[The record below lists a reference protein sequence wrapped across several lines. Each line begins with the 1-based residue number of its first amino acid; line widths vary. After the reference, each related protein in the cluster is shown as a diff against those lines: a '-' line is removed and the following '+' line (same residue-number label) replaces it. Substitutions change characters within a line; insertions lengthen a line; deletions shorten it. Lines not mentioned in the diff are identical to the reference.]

1 METRTCIACN
11 STIRGRS
18 DKRFCDDGCRS
29 AYNNKLNSVPNNFV
43 RDVNIILRKNRRIL
57 REILMEKQVGKVK
70 REQLLAM
77 GLSFKY
83 FTNAIEDAKGQIYW
97 FVYEYGYV
105 ALDEDFFLL
114 VKQNIGD
121 DADM

>member
-1 METRTCIACN
+1 
-11 STIRGRS
+11 
-18 DKRFCDDGCRS
+18 
-29 AYNNKLNSVPNNFV
+29 
-43 RDVNIILRKNRRIL
+43 
-57 REILMEKQVGKVK
+57 MEKQVGKVK